1 MPRSFLG
8 PMSFLGGRVSLS
20 PMFLLVVG
28 YPGGGDSASG
38 EGVRVSGVRASWWV
52 GYPGLEHLGG

>member
-28 YPGGGDSASG
+28 YPGGGIVHLG
-38 EGVRVSGVRASWWV
+38 KEL
-52 GYPGLEHLGG
+52 GYLELGHLGG